1 MANDVVLG
9 SALRTNLLSLQRTQQ
24 GIDKIQNILATGLK
38 VSSALD
44 NPQNFFAAKG
54 LSDRASDLTRL
65 LDGIGQSISTI
76 QAADKG
82 SAAIGKLIDQAESI
96 AASAAEE
103 AANGTSVAKITGQVD
118 LRGITDITSLTG
130 VSAGDTLKFS
140 YIDKDGTTLIDG
152 ATSLVTL
159 SAGDSI
165 DEVIGKINDVG
176 AAASTSTAYGQG
188 EVFKASLDSNGYLQI
203 QSKTGGSFRLEFEAG
218 TADVAEVGDQSLGS
232 ALGFGNIARQTF
244 SGGTNTAANFEVTAL
259 ATNKLTSGVLYESG
273 GATNGIAEA
282 SDLLTSTVTTLG
294 GATARFAVNA
304 ADNPALNI
312 QVDGVNEVTFAAD
325 SLDTLTIQGFVDGV
339 NTSSKIRASYDEST
353 GELSIEAIDPEVG
366 SIQVQV
372 DGSASTATSTVDFDF
387 GIKANLDLGAS
398 AANLNQENF
407 VFGKANEALA
417 DLQNDY
423 NTVLKSIDDL
433 VEDSGYRGV
442 NLLQGDTL
450 TTFFNEDRSNSLATE
465 GRDLTSG
472 GLGLA
477 EADFGSTTSISAIRS
492 QVLAAKE
499 SVRSFGNAI
508 ANSLSIVQTRE
519 DFTKDLVAEL
529 EAGSDKLTV
538 ADQNEEGAKLL
549 ALQTRQQLGVTSLS
563 LAVQSQQSVLRLF

>member
-1 MANDVVLG
+1 MSNDVVLG
-9 SALRTNLLSLQRTQQ
+9 SALRTNLLSLQRTQS

-54 LSDRASDLTRL
+54 LNDRASDLTRL

-76 QAADKG
+76 KAADKG

-103 AANGTSVAKITGQVD
+103 AANGTTIAKITGEVD

-130 VSAGDTLKFS
+130 VSAGDQLKFS
-140 YIDKDGTTLIDG
+140 YIDKDGTTLVDG
-152 ATSLVTL
+152 PTSLVTL

-165 DEVIGKINDVG
+165 DEVIAKINDLG
-176 AAASTSTAYGQG
+176 AASATSTAYGQG
-188 EVFKASLDSNGYLQI
+188 EVFRASLDSNGYLQI
-203 QSKTGGSFRLEFEAG
+203 QSKTGGSFRLVFEAG
-218 TADVAEVGDQSLGS
+218 TADVAEVGDQSLGA

-259 ATNKLTSGVLYESG
+259 ASNKLTSGVLYEAG
-273 GATNGIAEA
+273 GAANGIAEA

-294 GATARFAVNA
+294 GATARFAFNA

-312 QVDGVNEVTFAAD
+312 QVNGVTEVTFAAD

-339 NTSSKIRASYDEST
+339 NTSSKIRASYDETT
-353 GELSIEAIDPEVG
+353 GELSIESLDPEVK

-372 DGSASTATSTVDFDF
+372 DSSAATEAATVDFDF
-387 GIKANLDLGAS
+387 GIKANLNTAAG
-398 AANLNQENF
+398 AANYNQENF
-407 VFGKANEALA
+407 VFGAANAALA

-423 NTVLKSIDDL
+423 NTVRESIDQL
-433 VEDSGYRGV
+433 VSDAGYRGV

-450 TTFFNEDRSNSLATE
+450 TTFFNEGRTNSLATK
-465 GRDLTSG
+465 GRDLTVG
-472 GLGLA
+472 GLGLK
-477 EADFGSTTSISAIRS
+477 EANFSSATGISAIQS

-499 SVRSFGNAI
+499 AVRSFGTAI

-519 DFTKDLVAEL
+519 DFTKDMVAEL
-529 EAGSDKLTV
+529 TAGADKLTV